1 MTCIDLTA
9 CRTICRLM
17 NGHDLK
23 ISVMKSCRSHLDGTP
38 YGDCVGLFAKDD
50 DSVWYL
56 QSVWNNHEDA
66 MKSLELCKV
75 REEGIITQTTRGGDI
90 YLNFKVNE
98 Q

>member
-23 ISVMKSCRSHLDGTP
+23 ISIIPSTRSHLDGTP
-38 YGDCVGLFAKDD
+38 YGDSVGLFAKDED
-50 DSVWYL
+50 GVWYL

-66 MKSLELCKV
+66 MKSLELHKV

-90 YLNFKVNE
+90 YLSFKGNE